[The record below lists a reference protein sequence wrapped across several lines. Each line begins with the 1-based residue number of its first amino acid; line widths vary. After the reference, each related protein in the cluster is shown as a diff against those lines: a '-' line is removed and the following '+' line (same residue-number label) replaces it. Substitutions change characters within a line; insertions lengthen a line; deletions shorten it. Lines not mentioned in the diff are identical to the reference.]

1 MTTDMIN
8 MLRELQEIRET
19 TARQVRDALEQMEPE
34 ERECTAGC
42 GPQALMEKVRRLI
55 DETHSEEGRDETE
68 CPNLARN
75 RLDALIYHVLGGTA
89 DALGIKN
96 Y

>member
-1 MTTDMIN
+1 MIN
-8 MLRELQEIRET
+8 MCRELQEIRET

-55 DETHSEEGRDETE
+55 D
-68 CPNLARN
+68 
-75 RLDALIYHVLGGTA
+75 
-89 DALGIKN
+89 
-96 Y
+96 